1 MVVLSRA
8 PARAAT
14 VATLVLLAAVAALV
28 AVAAAAGEARAQGV
42 LTQQE
47 ALRMAFPE
55 PAEIERRTAFLDGE
69 QLGEAR
75 QRAGGSVEIESEIVT
90 YYVAREGDRAL
101 GAAYFDAHRVR
112 TLQEVVMIVVDPAGA
127 VDRVEILKFS
137 EPPEYR
143 APDGWIEQFEGRILE
158 PALSTRGDIA
168 NITGATLTARA
179 LTRAVRK
186 ILALHGVIEPFEPAG
201 EGGA

>member
-1 MVVLSRA
+1 MALLSSA
-8 PARAAT
+8 STARS
-14 VATLVLLAAVAALV
+14 LLAAIAIL
-28 AVAAAAGEARAQGV
+28 AVAAQEARAQGV

-55 PAEIERRTAFLDGE
+55 PAEIERRTAFLDGDH
-69 QLGEAR
+69 LGEAR
-75 QRAGGSVEIESEIVT
+75 ELAGASVEIESEIVT
-90 YYVAREGDRAL
+90 YYVAREGDRTL

-112 TLQEVVMIVVDPAGA
+112 TLQEVVMVVVDPAGA
-127 VDRVEILKFS
+127 VDRVEVLKFD

-143 APDGWIEQFEGRILE
+143 APDGWIEQFEGRTLE

-186 ILALHGVIEPFEPAG
+186 LLALHGVIEPFDASG
-201 EGGA
+201 EGSG

>member
-1 MVVLSRA
+1 MALLSSSA
-8 PARAAT
+8 TARS
-14 VATLVLLAAVAALV
+14 LLAAIAILTVAAQGV
-28 AVAAAAGEARAQGV
+28 RAQGV

-55 PAEIERRTAFLDGE
+55 PAEIERSTAFLDGE
-69 QLGEAR
+69 QLEEAR
-75 QRAGGSVEIESEIVT
+75 DSAGGSVEIESEIVT
-90 YYVAREGDRAL
+90 YYVARAGDRTL

-112 TLQEVVMIVVDPAGA
+112 TLQEVVMVVVDPAGA
-127 VDRVEILKFS
+127 VDRVEVLKFN

-143 APDGWIEQFEGRILE
+143 APDGWIEQLEGRTLE
-158 PALSTRGDIA
+158 PSLSTRGDIA

-186 ILALHGVIEPFEPAG
+186 ILALHGVIEPFEASG
-201 EGGA
+201 EGSR

>member
-1 MVVLSRA
+1 MRAGAA
-8 PARAAT
+8 PAAA
-14 VATLVLLAAVAALV
+14 VLVLLAALASPPQTV
-28 AVAAAAGEARAQGV
+28 RAQDV

-69 QLGEAR
+69 QLDEAR
-75 QRAGGSVEIESEIVT
+75 EMAGGSVEIESEIVT
-90 YYVAREGDRAL
+90 YYVAREGDREL

-112 TLQEVVMIVVDPAGA
+112 TLQEVVMIVVDTAGA
-127 VDRVEILKFS
+127 VDRVEVLKFN

-143 APDGWIEQFEGRILE
+143 APEGWIEQFEGRTLE

-186 ILALHGVIEPFEPAG
+186 YLALQEVIEPFEAAG
-201 EGGA
+201 EGGG

>member
-1 MVVLSRA
+1 MK
-8 PARAAT
+8 ARSGAAAA
-14 VATLVLLAAVAALV
+14 VALVLLAAIAAL
-28 AVAAAAGEARAQGV
+28 AAPAEEVRAQEV

-55 PAEIERRTAFLDGE
+55 PAEIERRTAFLDGD
-69 QLGEAR
+69 QLEVAREA
-75 QRAGGSVEIESEIVT
+75 AGGNVEVESEIVT
-90 YYVAREGDRAL
+90 YYVGREGDRTL

-112 TLQEVVMIVVDPAGA
+112 TLQEVVMIVVDPAAA
-127 VDRVEILKFS
+127 VDRVEILKFN

-143 APDGWIEQFEGRILE
+143 APDGWIEQLEGRTLE

-186 ILALHGVIEPFEPAG
+186 ILALHGVIEPFEASG
-201 EGGA
+201 EGSG